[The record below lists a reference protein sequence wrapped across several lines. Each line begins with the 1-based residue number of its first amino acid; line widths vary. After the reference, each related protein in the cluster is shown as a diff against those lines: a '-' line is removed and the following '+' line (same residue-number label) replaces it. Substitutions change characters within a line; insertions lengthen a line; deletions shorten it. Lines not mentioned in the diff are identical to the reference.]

1 MKSFLIKSFILSIFT
16 IFYDPRFVFTGTGI
30 RIVVVIAFLLCL
42 FLLNLNIDSLR
53 INKNLFACCL
63 SFLSVMFLL
72 QYIAYFKGGDNFY
85 YRTILSVITI
95 HIPLAIMCSYLLG
108 IMKIDLHK
116 FFEMITYVC
125 FAQAC
130 FIFLDWISSGG
141 TTMKQ
146 SFFAS
151 IVLQPVST
159 VSTYRVSG
167 FSSLGGDGLSF
178 VQYIGV
184 ITSFFICT
192 RNDMSPRSKRRY
204 GLMCFWIFF
213 TLILVGRTGVV
224 LSLIF
229 ILLYLF

>member
-1 MKSFLIKSFILSIFT
+1 
-16 IFYDPRFVFTGTGI
+16 
-30 RIVVVIAFLLCL
+30 
-42 FLLNLNIDSLR
+42 
-53 INKNLFACCL
+53 
-63 SFLSVMFLL
+63 
-72 QYIAYFKGGDNFY
+72 
-85 YRTILSVITI
+85 
-95 HIPLAIMCSYLLG
+95 MCSYLLG

-184 ITSFFICT
+184 ITLFICT
-192 RNDMSPRSKRRY
+192 RNDMSPRSKKAV
-204 GLMCFWIFF
+204 W
-213 TLILVGRTGVV
+213 VNV
-224 LSLIF
+224 LLDF
-229 ILLYLF
+229 LLLLY